1 MIPRLVA
8 AMRLV
13 EDTAACPGLTG
24 GVRLS
29 VVAVKT
35 DRPSVSGSVG
45 NTTLAEQRNQLFREA
60 QQLVQPSG

>member
-35 DRPSVSGSVG
+35 DHPSVRGSVG
-45 NTTLAEQRNQLFREA
+45 DATLSQQWNQLFREA